1 VDAAQV
7 KKLADMPPREVLLA
21 QLAGGLQQPMARL
34 AGGMSQ
40 LMSGFARAVDQLR
53 QQREGAEA

>member
-1 VDAAQV
+1 
-7 KKLADMPPREVLLA
+7 
-21 QLAGGLQQPMARL
+21 MARL

-40 LMSGFARAVDQLR
+40 LLSGFARAVDQLR